1 MQLQNIVTTL
11 SHKNPQQYKNKD
23 YIILNIIDFYSLI
36 NILHL
41 IYTLFLINRIF
52 QDIFV
57 NLSTVDD
64 SLYFMCQTEDFK
76 FLADMI
82 QHVPLPLRAR
92 YLFCC
97 APINKK
103 MPFVCT
109 IFLKVKSNRY
119 KNFNIINILKI
130 FSLQDST
137 AKTKQY
143 LLTGYA
149 EIQGGLYSLQ
159 KRYQI
164 QYIWKQYLM
173 YQIYTYG

>member
-1 MQLQNIVTTL
+1 
-11 SHKNPQQYKNKD
+11 
-23 YIILNIIDFYSLI
+23 
-36 NILHL
+36 
-41 IYTLFLINRIF
+41 
-52 QDIFV
+52 
-57 NLSTVDD
+57 
-64 SLYFMCQTEDFK
+64 MCQTEDFK

-109 IFLKVKSNRY
+109 IFLKVQSNRY

-149 EIQGGLYSLQ
+149 EI
-159 KRYQI
+159 
-164 QYIWKQYLM
+164 
-173 YQIYTYG
+173 